1 MARLLNCHTFEIAY
15 RRMTGTLPTPEL
27 LTELQAADKDP
38 DCNEVEALLSS
49 GARLVLA
56 RVEGGIRASV
66 RGGPF
71 FDDAGNVREKEGSN

>member
-1 MARLLNCHTFEIAY
+1 MARLLPGATFERAY
-15 RRMTGTLPTPEL
+15 RNVTSTVPAPEL
-27 LTELQAADKDP
+27 LTELRAADADP

-71 FDDAGNVREKEGSN
+71 FDDAGNVRVAP